1 MQHCSCPASE
11 SGIKLHT
18 CCKRSWRLKGA
29 VSGAAS
35 DAAEASAS
43 GEAPQHLLSIQMFCF
58 ATCCL
63 PLQSSLLSIPSF
75 LKINETRGILSHHF
89 FSFSKKRSE
98 KNLASLN
105 WKGMNNTILI
115 TVPWITFQS
124 CPSDNFH
131 ALRSSASLLLLK
143 NYTHSYFSCLPSSF
157 LSFFLAQHIK

>member
-1 MQHCSCPASE
+1 MVLLQMMQRHQQVERHLSISCPYRCFLQHVVYLCKAPYCQFPAFSRSMKRE
-11 SGIKLHT
+11 GFSHT
-18 CCKRSWRLKGA
+18 
-29 VSGAAS
+29 
-35 DAAEASAS
+35 
-43 GEAPQHLLSIQMFCF
+43 I
-58 ATCCL
+58 
-63 PLQSSLLSIPSF
+63 
-75 LKINETRGILSHHF
+75 F